1 MRRGLQ
7 RPGLL
12 IAVLGGGV
20 LVYCVVASQASG
32 GDPVVA
38 LEAVSA
44 VALAAWAVVGGHN
57 VWQARRMAGELNARC
72 QMRSLAGVECRIVQ
86 GGGRYA
92 FVLGAFRPTIYV
104 GDLLVATLE
113 SDELEAVLLHED
125 HHRRTRA
132 PLRTAALEAWLA
144 LAGRWAPIRAI
155 LVDRLTDLEEQA
167 DAAALRRGVSVA
179 SLASALVKTDPSLRP
194 AAAAFAS
201 AADRRLQ
208 SLLLMA
214 AGQTETCASRLPY
227 EWLPV
232 AAVAVVAVACHLAGL
247 TPFSL
252 RG

>member
-7 RPGLL
+7 RSGLL
-12 IAVLGGGV
+12 IAALGSGV
-20 LVYCVVASQASG
+20 LVFCVVASQASG

-44 VALAAWAVVGGHN
+44 VALAAWTVVGGHN
-57 VWQARRMAGELNARC
+57 VWQAWRISRELNARC
-72 QMRSLAGVECRIVQ
+72 HVRSLAGVECRIVQ

-92 FVLGAFRPTIYV
+92 LVLGAFRPTIYV
-104 GDLLVATLE
+104 GDQLVATLE

-144 LAGRWAPIRAI
+144 LAGFWSPIRAI
-155 LVDRLTDLEEQA
+155 LIERLTDLEVQA
-167 DAAALRRGVSVA
+167 DAAAVRRGVSVA
-179 SLASALVKTDPSLRP
+179 SLASALVKTDPIFKP

-214 AGQTETCASRLPY
+214 VGQTETSASRLPY
-227 EWLPV
+227 EWLHV

-247 TPFSL
+247 TPVWL